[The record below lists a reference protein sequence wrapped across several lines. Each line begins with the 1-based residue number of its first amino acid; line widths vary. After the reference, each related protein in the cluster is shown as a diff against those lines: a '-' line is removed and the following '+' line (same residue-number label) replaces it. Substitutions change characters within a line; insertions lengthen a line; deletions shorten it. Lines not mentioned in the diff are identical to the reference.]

1 MRRPYSGNMRTAEA
15 LSGSSPLVETRRE
28 PVAVEDAFAMHYSAV
43 FRQVQRLMRDP
54 DDSYDLTLTAWE
66 KAHRAWDRRPSV
78 ALEIKPWLFRIA
90 RNACVDEL
98 RRRQLVRWEPLEG
111 TQRGGRDQ
119 QGDRAVA
126 PAALLASDSHD
137 PEREA
142 LRSERA
148 ELARR
153 ARRGLPIRYRTCL
166 LLREA
171 EGLSCEEIG
180 TRLQLSSGAVRTTLC
195 RARQRL
201 RVEYVALGG
210 EPAAA

>member
-1 MRRPYSGNMRTAEA
+1 MRTAEA
-15 LSGSSPLVETRRE
+15 TPLAALHRD
-28 PVAVEDAFAMHYSAV
+28 PLLVEDAFATHYSAV

-66 KAHRAWDRRPSV
+66 KAQRAWDRRPLV

-111 TQRGGRDQ
+111 TRRSSSGEGPPP
-119 QGDRAVA
+119 
-126 PAALLASDSHD
+126 PAALLSSDSHD

-148 ELARR
+148 DLVRR
-153 ARRGLPIRYRTCL
+153 ALRRLPNRYRTCL
-166 LLREA
+166 LMREA

-180 TRLQLSSGAVRTTLC
+180 NRLQLSSGAVRTTLC

-201 RVEYVALGG
+201 RAEYVALGG

>member
-1 MRRPYSGNMRTAEA
+1 MGTAEA
-15 LSGSSPLVETRRE
+15 ETCRE
-28 PVAVEDAFAMHYSAV
+28 PLAVEDAFATHYSAV

-66 KAHRAWDRRPSV
+66 KAQRAWDRRPAV
-78 ALEIKPWLFRIA
+78 AVEIKPWLFRIA

-98 RRRQLVRWEPLEG
+98 RRRQLVRWEPLDG
-111 TQRGGRDQ
+111 TRSHMRDN
-119 QGDRAVA
+119 GDAPVA
-126 PAALLASDSHD
+126 PAALLTSDSHD

-148 ELARR
+148 DLVRQALRR
-153 ARRGLPIRYRTCL
+153 LPTRYRTCL
-166 LLREA
+166 LMREA

-180 TRLQLSSGAVRTTLC
+180 NRLQLSSGAVRTTLC

-201 RVEYVALGG
+201 RIEYVALGG

>member
-1 MRRPYSGNMRTAEA
+1 MPTAPA
-15 LSGSSPLVETRRE
+15 PTRDV
-28 PVAVEDAFAMHYSAV
+28 VAVEDAFNTHYSAV

-66 KAHRAWDRRPSV
+66 KAQRAWDRRPAV
-78 ALEIKPWLFRIA
+78 AVEIKPWLFRIA

-111 TQRGGRDQ
+111 TRGTRDS
-119 QGDRAVA
+119 GEGPVA
-126 PAALLASDSHD
+126 PAALLSSDTND

-148 ELARR
+148 DLVRR
-153 ARRGLPIRYRTCL
+153 ALRRLPSRYRACL
-166 LLREA
+166 LMREA

-180 TRLQLSSGAVRTTLC
+180 FRMQLSSGAVRTTLC

-201 RVEYVALGG
+201 KAEYVALGG

>member
-1 MRRPYSGNMRTAEA
+1 MRPAYRGSMSTALA
-15 LSGSSPLVETRRE
+15 PFRD
-28 PVAVEDAFAMHYSAV
+28 PVAVEDAFTTHYSAV

-66 KAHRAWDRRPSV
+66 KAQRAWDRRPAV
-78 ALEIKPWLFRIA
+78 AVEIKPWLFRIA

-98 RRRQLVRWEPLEG
+98 RRRQLVRWEPLDG
-111 TQRGGRDQ
+111 TRNSQREN
-119 QGDRAVA
+119 GDAPVA
-126 PAALLASDSHD
+126 PAALLSSDSHD
-137 PEREA
+137 PEREV

-148 ELARR
+148 DLVRR
-153 ARRGLPIRYRTCL
+153 ALRRLPTRYRTCL
-166 LLREA
+166 LMREA

-201 RVEYVALGG
+201 KAEYVALGG

>member
-1 MRRPYSGNMRTAEA
+1 MGTAEA
-15 LSGSSPLVETRRE
+15 ETLRE
-28 PVAVEDAFAMHYSAV
+28 PVAVEDAFATHYSAV

-66 KAHRAWDRRPSV
+66 KAQRAWDRRPSV
-78 ALEIKPWLFRIA
+78 AVEIKPWLFRIA

-111 TQRGGRDQ
+111 TRRFGSDTP
-119 QGDRAVA
+119 VA
-126 PAALLASDSHD
+126 PATLLTSDSHD
-137 PEREA
+137 PEREV

-148 ELARR
+148 DLVRR
-153 ARRGLPIRYRTCL
+153 ALRRLPTRYRTCL
-166 LLREA
+166 LMREA

-180 TRLQLSSGAVRTTLC
+180 SRLSLSSGAVRTTLC

-201 RVEYVALGG
+201 RIEYVALGG
-210 EPAAA
+210 EAA

>member
-1 MRRPYSGNMRTAEA
+1 MRTAEA
-15 LSGSSPLVETRRE
+15 QPLAETRRD
-28 PVAVEDAFAMHYSAV
+28 PVAVEEAFATHYSAV

-66 KAHRAWDRRPSV
+66 KAQRAWDRRPPV
-78 ALEIKPWLFRIA
+78 AVEIKPWLFRIA

-111 TQRGGRDQ
+111 TRRSASGELTP
-119 QGDRAVA
+119 VS
-126 PAALLASDSHD
+126 PAAMLSSDSHD
-137 PEREA
+137 PEREV

-148 ELARR
+148 DLVRKALRR
-153 ARRGLPIRYRTCL
+153 LPNRYRTCL
-166 LLREA
+166 LMREA

-180 TRLQLSSGAVRTTLC
+180 SRLQLSSGAVRTTLC

-201 RVEYVALGG
+201 RTEYVALGG
-210 EPAAA
+210 EAA

>member
-1 MRRPYSGNMRTAEA
+1 MEA
-15 LSGSSPLVETRRE
+15 
-28 PVAVEDAFAMHYSAV
+28 VAVEDAFTTHYSSV

-66 KAHRAWDRRPSV
+66 KAQRAWDRRPPV
-78 ALEIKPWLFRIA
+78 AVEIKPWLFRIA

-98 RRRQLVRWEPLEG
+98 RRRQLVRWEPLDG
-111 TQRGGRDQ
+111 TRNHMRDN
-119 QGDRAVA
+119 GEAPVA
-126 PAALLASDSHD
+126 PAALLSSDSHD

-148 ELARR
+148 DLVRR
-153 ARRGLPIRYRTCL
+153 ALSRLPHRYRTCL
-166 LLREA
+166 LMREA

-180 TRLQLSSGAVRTTLC
+180 ARLRLSSGAVRTTLC

-201 RVEYVALGG
+201 KAEYVALGG

>member
-1 MRRPYSGNMRTAEA
+1 MPAAEA
-15 LSGSSPLVETRRE
+15 PQLAETRRE

-66 KAHRAWDRRPSV
+66 KAQRAWDRRPSV

-98 RRRQLVRWEPLEG
+98 RRRQLVRWEPLDG
-111 TQRGGRDQ
+111 IRRRGQSGED
-119 QGDRAVA
+119 APVA
-126 PAALLASDSHD
+126 PAALLSSDSYD
-137 PEREA
+137 PEREMLRNERADLVRQA
-142 LRSERA
+142 LRR
-148 ELARR
+148 
-153 ARRGLPIRYRTCL
+153 LPNRYRICL
-166 LLREA
+166 LMREA

-180 TRLQLSSGAVRTTLC
+180 SRLQLSSGAVRTTLC

-201 RVEYVALGG
+201 RTEYVALGG

>member
-1 MRRPYSGNMRTAEA
+1 MSTAEA
-15 LSGSSPLVETRRE
+15 ALPAVISRD
-28 PVAVEDAFAMHYSAV
+28 PVAVEDAFSTHYAAV

-66 KAHRAWDRRPSV
+66 KAQRAWDRRPVV
-78 ALEIKPWLFRIA
+78 AMEIKPWLFRIA

-111 TQRGGRDQ
+111 TRRGSYANGA
-119 QGDRAVA
+119 GEGPMP
-126 PAALLASDSHD
+126 PAALLSSDSHD

-148 ELARR
+148 ELVRQALRR
-153 ARRGLPIRYRTCL
+153 LPTRYRTCL

-180 TRLQLSSGAVRTTLC
+180 SRLQLSSGAVRTTLC

-201 RVEYVALGG
+201 KVEYVALGG